1 MNNQNMFPLRM
12 LGFGFYWAW
21 LFLTC
26 VSPSLILDQEP
37 VLGLP
42 FEAAEL
48 VFRLIFIGAILIVSK
63 KASSDFVRRLLFVL
77 SLACGLLSSILVVV
91 GIAELSVVTVILL
104 GMTDACMFMLW
115 MCFFGN
121 NHIGETA
128 IYLASSYALGA
139 VVCILISALYHPI
152 ALGCTLLLP
161 IFSALAFRLS
171 HKSHGGDEEDEG
183 EYVSEG
189 SLSFRL
195 FPFIRRISLA
205 LCMYALVFSLVTS
218 VIASNGL
225 ESYLVG
231 PFVEAPCCIVVG
243 LALAIAFHNLRDIQ
257 MVYRIYRFV
266 PLALS
271 LGLAC
276 LLFQISSM
284 TTVSCFLVMSAY
296 LAFEILALND
306 LCNEVKLR
314 GLSPVN
320 VFGRARA
327 MITLGMLLGW
337 LLGLLSQTVSHLLSP
352 PLFAVV
358 LGVPVVVIAST
369 LVFTEKEIFAV
380 RSATDERQIIEDA
393 SNAESAGTRGRGA
406 NDPSQE
412 NDITSFGAA
421 WNLSNREKDV
431 LPLLLRGKTAT
442 YISEKLYIA
451 PGTTKTHI
459 YNIYRKLGVHSKM
472 EMFDMFEDYKSR
484 NGTDDGLR

>member
-1 MNNQNMFPLRM
+1 
-12 LGFGFYWAW
+12 
-21 LFLTC
+21 
-26 VSPSLILDQEP
+26 
-37 VLGLP
+37 
-42 FEAAEL
+42 
-48 VFRLIFIGAILIVSK
+48 
-63 KASSDFVRRLLFVL
+63 
-77 SLACGLLSSILVVV
+77 
-91 GIAELSVVTVILL
+91 
-104 GMTDACMFMLW
+104 
-115 MCFFGN
+115 
-121 NHIGETA
+121 
-128 IYLASSYALGA
+128 
-139 VVCILISALYHPI
+139 
-152 ALGCTLLLP
+152 
-161 IFSALAFRLS
+161 
-171 HKSHGGDEEDEG
+171 
-183 EYVSEG
+183 
-189 SLSFRL
+189 
-195 FPFIRRISLA
+195 
-205 LCMYALVFSLVTS
+205 
-218 VIASNGL
+218 
-225 ESYLVG
+225 
-231 PFVEAPCCIVVG
+231 
-243 LALAIAFHNLRDIQ
+243 
-257 MVYRIYRFV
+257 
-266 PLALS
+266 
-271 LGLAC
+271 
-276 LLFQISSM
+276 
-284 TTVSCFLVMSAY
+284 
-296 LAFEILALND
+296 
-306 LCNEVKLR
+306 
-314 GLSPVN
+314 
-320 VFGRARA
+320 